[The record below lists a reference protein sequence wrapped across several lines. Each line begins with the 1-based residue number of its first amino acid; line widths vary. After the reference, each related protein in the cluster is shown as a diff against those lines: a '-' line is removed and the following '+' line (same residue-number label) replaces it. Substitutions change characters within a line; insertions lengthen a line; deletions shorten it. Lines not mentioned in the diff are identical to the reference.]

1 MNLLEVQSLSK
12 TYGSG
17 NTAVRAL
24 KDVTFSVRKPGQE
37 KARC

>member
-17 NTAVRAL
+17 DTAVHAL
-24 KDVTFSVRKPGQE
+24 TACKVEE
-37 KARC
+37 KLDEP